1 MSESVDNLCICS
13 LQPGTTNAAA
23 PATESAALEPTAA
36 QSIAGL
42 RCLVVD
48 DETVNR
54 RLCVR
59 MLSRLSCASEALE
72 DGDQV
77 LGRLLRDRTGVGP
90 VDASTVF
97 DVILMDITMVR
108 TNVSVLVF

>member
-1 MSESVDNLCICS
+1 MRC
-13 LQPGTTNAAA
+13 LQLPVVAQMISSAQPAAIA
-23 PATESAALEPTAA
+23 PAT
-36 QSIAGL
+36 QSISGS

-59 MLSRLSCASEALE
+59 MLSRLSCAAEALE

-97 DVILMDITMVR
+97 DVILMDIMMVR
-108 TNVSVLVF
+108 TNVSVNSLW

>member
-1 MSESVDNLCICS
+1 
-13 LQPGTTNAAA
+13 
-23 PATESAALEPTAA
+23 
-36 QSIAGL
+36 
-42 RCLVVD
+42 
-48 DETVNR
+48 
-54 RLCVR
+54 
-59 MLSRLSCASEALE
+59 MLSRLSCASDALE

-108 TNVSVLVF
+108 TNVSVTHTQFLHWHSDSCCPSSFAAIVICERVVSSIYSSAYLQYYIIYRYITI